1 MLKSVITKEFVP
13 TVTKKMAM
21 LVIITGIGMSQM
33 VSVALGAETTSG
45 STDTYLVNPG
55 DILMVSIWR
64 EPDLSSEVLVRPD
77 GRFSFPLVGE
87 VVAANKSIAQL
98 VNELTQNLQSFI
110 PDAEVM
116 VTVMQTSGNTAYV
129 VGQVTRPGEFVI
141 SHQLDVMQA
150 LSKAGGVNAFADK
163 GDIKILRRVEGRQ
176 QALRFN
182 YNEVSKGK
190 KLEQNILLKSGDVI
204 VVP

>member
-1 MLKSVITKEFVP
+1 MIKFAITKEFVP
-13 TVTKKMAM
+13 AVTKKMVM
-21 LVIITGIGMSQM
+21 LVMVAGISMSQM
-33 VSVALGAETTSG
+33 ISVALGEETTFS
-45 STDTYLVNPG
+45 STDTYMVNPG

-98 VNELTQNLQSFI
+98 VDELTQNLQNFI

-176 QALRFN
+176 RALRFN

-204 VVP
+204 IVP